1 MRLDIRP
8 SFNRDLRRIRDRDVR
23 QRLTHKI
30 EEIESASNL
39 TQITNLAKM
48 EGYDYHYRMRLGDYR
63 LGVAVEGD
71 MVILQRFGHRRDFYR
86 GFP

>member
-8 SFNRDLRRIRDRDVR
+8 SFNRDLGRIRDRDVR
-23 QRLTHKI
+23 QRLTRKI

-39 TQITNLAKM
+39 TQITNLVKM

>member
-23 QRLTHKI
+23 QRLSSKI

-39 TQITNLAKM
+39 AQVTNVAKM
-48 EGYDYHYRMRLGDYR
+48 EGYDNHYRIRIGDCRLGI
-63 LGVAVEGD
+63 AVDGD
-71 MVILQRFGHRRDFYR
+71 VVVLQRFGHRRDFYR